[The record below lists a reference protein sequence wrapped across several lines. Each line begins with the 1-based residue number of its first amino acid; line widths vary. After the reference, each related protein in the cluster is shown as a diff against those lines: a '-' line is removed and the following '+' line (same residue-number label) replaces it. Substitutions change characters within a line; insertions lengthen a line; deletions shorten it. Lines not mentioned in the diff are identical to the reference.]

1 MIVFKQAGELTEY
14 LERQRSKGKTMGF
27 APTMGALHE
36 GHISLVKS
44 SRSEND
50 ITICSIFINPTQFN
64 NAEDLRLYPV
74 TIEKDI
80 EMLETAGCDILF
92 LPDRSEI
99 YPEEYKARHYDLGDL
114 ENILEGFY
122 RPGHFQGVCQVV
134 ERLLDIV
141 VTDNLY
147 LGQKDFQQ
155 CMVIKK
161 MIRLTGKEDTVKLK
175 IMPTVRETDGLAMS
189 SRNLRLS
196 KEERSLAL
204 TIYNELCTIKA
215 GKKNFS
221 LEELKK
227 NAISHLQE
235 KDFQV
240 DYVEICNA
248 NDLSVAGTTDGELVA
263 LVAATVGQVRL
274 IDNMLL
280 N

>member
-14 LERQRSKGKTMGF
+14 LVKQRNKGKKTGF

-80 EMLETAGCDILF
+80 EMLEAAGCDILF

-99 YPEEYKARHYDLGDL
+99 YPEEYKARHYDLGDV
-114 ENILEGFY
+114 ESILEGFY

-141 VTDNLY
+141 ITDNLY

-161 MIRLTGKEDTVKLK
+161 MMRLTGKEDAVKLK

-215 GKKNFS
+215 GKINFS

-227 NAISHLQE
+227 NAVRHLQE
-235 KDFQV
+235 KGFVV

-248 NDLSVAGTTDGELVA
+248 NDLSVADTTDGELVA

-274 IDNMLL
+274 IDNMIL

>member
-14 LERQRSKGKTMGF
+14 LERQRSKGKTVGF
-27 APTMGALHE
+27 TPTMGALHE
-36 GHISLVKS
+36 GHISLVRS
-44 SRSEND
+44 SQTEND

-64 NAEDLRLYPV
+64 NSEDLRLYPV

-80 EMLETAGCDILF
+80 EMLVAAGCDILF

-99 YPEEYKARHYDLGDL
+99 YPEEYKARHYNLGEL

-141 VTDNLY
+141 ITDNLY

-161 MIRLTGKEDTVKLK
+161 MIEITGKEDAVKLK
-175 IMPTVRETDGLAMS
+175 IMPTIRETDGLAMS

-227 NAISHLQE
+227 NAVGHLEE
-235 KDFQV
+235 KGFGV

-248 NDLSVAGTTDGELVA
+248 NDLSVAYRNDGELVA
-263 LVAATVGQVRL
+263 LVAATIGQVRL

>member
-1 MIVFKQAGELTEY
+1 MIVFKQAGELTGY
-14 LERQRSKGKTMGF
+14 LERERNKGKKTGF
-27 APTMGALHE
+27 TPTMGALHE
-36 GHISLVKS
+36 GHLSLVRS
-44 SRSEND
+44 SRTEND
-50 ITICSIFINPTQFN
+50 ITVCSIFINPTQFN
-64 NAEDLRLYPV
+64 NSEDLRLYPV

-80 EMLETAGCDILF
+80 EMLLSAGCDILF
-92 LPDRSEI
+92 LPERSEI
-99 YPEEYKARHYDLGDL
+99 YPTGYEARHYDLGDL

-134 ERLLDIV
+134 ERLLEIV
-141 VTDNLY
+141 ISDNLY

-161 MIRLTGKEDTVKLK
+161 MIDQPGNNRSVKLK
-175 IMPTVRETDGLAMS
+175 IMPTIREADGLAMS

-196 KEERSLAL
+196 KEERALAL

-215 GKKNFS
+215 GRRNFDP
-221 LEELKK
+221 EELKK
-227 NAISHLQE
+227 NAVSHLE
-235 KDFQV
+235 DKGFVV

-248 NDLSVAGTTDGELVA
+248 NDLSPANGSEGDLVA
-263 LVAATVGQVRL
+263 LIAASIGQVRL